1 MYKTKRQGGILLS
14 NCSLF
19 LYYFIFHISYDY
31 FILAFISLPT
41 LLLILLSLF
50 LLLLLLLIFFLLLSL
65 LSLLFV
71 LLALFQFIDLFLT
84 VVTTIII
91 TFIISFIVIVAITL
105 VLDIMFIVSNI
116 STGTVDHFFEVSCLF
131 LFHSVSS
138 FLLTRPTRPTC
149 FRSSHSEVLL
159 GKGVL
164 RICSKFT
171 GEIPCQSV
179 ISIKSQSNF
188 IEIAPW
194 HGCSPV
200 YVLYIFRKRFP
211 KNTSGQLLLVN
222 SWFI

>member
-19 LYYFIFHISYDY
+19 LYYFIFHLSYDY

-50 LLLLLLLIFFLLLSL
+50 LLLLLLLIFLLLLSL

-105 VLDIMFIVSNI
+105 VLDIMFIVRNI

-138 FLLTRPTRPTC
+138 FLLTRPTRPAC
-149 FRSSHSEVLL
+149 FRRSHSEVLL

-164 RICSKFT
+164 RICSKFK
-171 GEIPCQSV
+171 GEIPCRSV

-200 YVLYIFRKRFP
+200 NVLYIFRTLFP
-211 KNTSGQLLLVN
+211 
-222 SWFI
+222 